1 MFGINLVNF
10 RERIH
15 VMSIYNDQ
23 TLNIYSL
30 DLGKIVIAVVVT
42 VINSRAVSPKLLRPA
57 TSFYTSSNLK
67 LYDLGLDFPLVL
79 FQSNYCSCKT
89 LSVHYIFFSF
99 FYFVGSMFLKC
110 SAKHSPYFTFSR
122 IN

>member
-42 VINSRAVSPKLLRPA
+42 VINSRAVSL
-57 TSFYTSSNLK
+57 
-67 LYDLGLDFPLVL
+67 
-79 FQSNYCSCKT
+79 SCYVPQLHFT
-89 LSVHYIFFSF
+89 LAV
-99 FYFVGSMFLKC
+99 
-110 SAKHSPYFTFSR
+110 T
-122 IN
+122 